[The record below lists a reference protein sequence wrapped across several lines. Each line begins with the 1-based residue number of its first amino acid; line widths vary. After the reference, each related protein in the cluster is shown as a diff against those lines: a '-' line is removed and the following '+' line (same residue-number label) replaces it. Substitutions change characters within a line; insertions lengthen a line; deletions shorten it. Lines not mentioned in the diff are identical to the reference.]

1 MGDSSQNMFSCLKK
15 LLIHTNIFTW
25 RTTCT
30 KTGFGIKFVWIALA
44 IWEIGKSLNVG
55 IMQSNIVGF
64 ISTHA
69 PKLFDKSKVSI
80 KWTQGFLKTTI
91 A

>member
-1 MGDSSQNMFSCLKK
+1 MREGGQ
-15 LLIHTNIFTW
+15 
-25 RTTCT
+25 
-30 KTGFGIKFVWIALA
+30 
-44 IWEIGKSLNVG
+44 SLNVG

-69 PKLFDKSKVSI
+69 PKLFDKPKVSI
-80 KWTQGFLKTTI
+80 KWTQGFFKRKF